1 MFVEKPSLKAAV
13 SISEIAEMCRL
24 SRSRF
29 YGLVNAGVFPNPV
42 QTKSSKRPIYD
53 QQLQQKCLDIRRT
66 CIGLNGD
73 PILFNRKSKKDRPAK
88 VAPKPEHADLLDAL
102 SELGLKTT
110 SEAITASLAK
120 LFPKGVEKLDPGI
133 VLKKLFQDQ
142 SPALNIKPNKRK
154 K

>member
-1 MFVEKPSLKAAV
+1 MPIQQSSLKAAIC
-13 SISEIAEMCRL
+13 SSEMAEMCQL

-29 YGLVNAGVFPNPV
+29 YGLTKAGIFPEAIKS
-42 QTKSSKRPIYD
+42 KSSKRPIYD
-53 QQLQQKCLDIRRT
+53 QKLQQKCLDIRRT
-66 CIGLNGD
+66 CIGMNGD

-88 VAPKPEHADLLDAL
+88 VAAKPEHADLLDAL
-102 SELGLKTT
+102 GELGLKTT

-133 VLKKLFQDQ
+133 VIKKLFQDQ
-142 SPALNIKPNKRK
+142 SPVVNIKPSKRK